1 MIGNCHLEG
10 VKRKKLLKCYY
21 NMADV
26 VVVIIVTFFFFF
38 FGTNTFFLNAPTL
51 LDPFFITLAS

>member
-1 MIGNCHLEG
+1 MSGNCHLEG
-10 VKRKKLLKCYY
+10 IKRKKLLKCYY

-26 VVVIIVTFFFFF
+26 VVVIIVAFFFL

>member
-26 VVVIIVTFFFFF
+26 VVVIIVAFFFFF
-38 FGTNTFFLNAPTL
+38 SVQTRFF
-51 LDPFFITLAS
+51 